1 MVCGRN
7 KRLKERL
14 QKHEWSI
21 PAYIYG
27 FVSEMPDF
35 MAAADVLVSKAGP
48 GTISEAFISG
58 IPLILYSRMPGQED
72 GNVAYV
78 MEEGAGIWAPQ
89 PRLLVQALRAWLY
102 YPEKRAAAGKAA
114 LRLAKP
120 DAARQIVRLIAAS
133 IGIDHSAGGKE

>member
-1 MVCGRN
+1 
-7 KRLKERL
+7 
-14 QKHEWSI
+14 
-21 PAYIYG
+21 
-27 FVSEMPDF
+27 MPDI

-89 PRLLVQALRAWLY
+89 PSLLVQALREWLV
-102 YPEKRAAAGKAA
+102 YPEKRAAAGRAA
-114 LRLAKP
+114 KRLAKP
-120 DAARQIVRLIAAS
+120 EAARQIARLIAES
-133 IGIDHSAGGKE
+133 IGVTQPNGGKE